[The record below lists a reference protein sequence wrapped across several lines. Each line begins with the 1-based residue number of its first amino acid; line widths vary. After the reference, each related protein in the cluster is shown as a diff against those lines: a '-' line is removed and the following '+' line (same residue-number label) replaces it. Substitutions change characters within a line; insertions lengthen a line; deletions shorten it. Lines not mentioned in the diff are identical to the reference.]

1 MIDTELKKRI
11 VSSVFLLPFTLF
23 FIFNDIEYLIVFLIL
38 LLIIS
43 IYEWYFIS
51 KNQYYLVLG
60 LIFIFFAFYST
71 YNVRT
76 TLGFDIFLAIL
87 FSCIS
92 TDLGGYVIG
101 KIFKGPKITKI
112 SPGKTYSGFIGA
124 CFLSVLSLLCLYK
137 LYFVTNKSINFI
149 ILAGIII
156 STVSHF
162 GDITMSYFKRLK
174 KIKDTGKIIPGH
186 GGLLDRIDGMIF
198 VFPFVYILK
207 SINLI

>member
-1 MIDTELKKRI
+1 MIDTELNKRI
-11 VSSVFLLPFTLF
+11 ISSLFLLPFTLF

-43 IYEWYFIS
+43 IYEWYLIS
-51 KNQYYLVLG
+51 KNHYYLVLG

>member
-43 IYEWYFIS
+43 IYEWYLIS
-51 KNQYYLVLG
+51 KNHYYLVLG

>member
-38 LLIIS
+38 LLLIS
-43 IYEWYFIS
+43 VYEWYFIS
-51 KNQYYLVLG
+51 KNNYYLVLG
-60 LIFIFFAFYST
+60 LIFIIFAFYCT
-71 YNVRT
+71 YKVRI

-92 TDLGGYVIG
+92 TDLGGYVSG
-101 KIFKGPKITKI
+101 KILKGPKITKI
-112 SPGKTYSGFIGA
+112 SPGKTYSGYIGA
-124 CFLSVLSLLCLYK
+124 CFFSVLSLLCLYK
-137 LYFVTNKSINFI
+137 LYFVTNKSINYI